1 MNNIEEM
8 ETIENDKQNKEVN
21 SSTDIIIEVSK

>member
-8 ETIENDKQNKEVN
+8 ETIDNDKQNEEVN